1 MGTSIICRGIFSP
14 RRFCR
19 TKQEQRSSTCSQQ
32 RPLAALRQ
40 PAGTQAAT
48 AAVGNQHPPTP
59 KAGVGHSFTGH
70 PHRALALGNTWVT
83 WVLLHVESAGRHLGR
98 REGNPIADLLQ
109 QNNIRNDRAE
119 DTGDWTKLVCVRRAA
134 ATSGYNPRGSPRET
148 SS

>member
-1 MGTSIICRGIFSP
+1 MEDLASSLALLTTLISSGCSNFTCETFYLYVHLGTSIICRGIFSP

-32 RPLAALRQ
+32 RPLAALWQ

-59 KAGVGHSFTGH
+59 KAGVGHSFMGH
-70 PHRALALGNTWVT
+70 PHRAPRNTWVT

-109 QNNIRNDRAE
+109 QNNIRNE
-119 DTGDWTKLVCVRRAA
+119 
-134 ATSGYNPRGSPRET
+134 
-148 SS
+148 